1 MSKIGKIFKFGY
13 GALDDLGFFS
23 PTEKAIDALGQDK
36 FPAKDLYRLE
46 DGKPAG
52 LLSKFGRPVQ
62 DEMIFTG
69 LEDTILNIPEGGNIT
84 SQELKDYLAKNKTRI
99 EETVKSQKGIESEY
113 EPFNLDVI
121 ETDNDRYGIQSFLY
135 DINDDNP
142 RALELFAEVDTDAN
156 RLGTIQQPLIN
167 KINFDDLSM
176 TFKTDLNTDF
186 FEAARG
192 ARASDPA
199 KTALEEIKL
208 NTENIAKIEFRP
220 RNDADSDIM
229 YKIQGN
235 NNIGYEILG
244 AKQDSDEVI
253 NIGRAD
259 SFNEAKLQLDGFRR
273 RRNNV
278 DEDKLKPKHEVYT
291 LPGGENYQEILLKM
305 PEPIDN
311 VASTLGKFEDV
322 VVEDRFG
329 GIINLRLITGSPSDT
344 TLDPQT
350 FKKLKEGN
358 KITIDTNKGT
368 RDIRYNKETDQV
380 ELLKTD
386 YKNYSHTGDE
396 QNVVVFT
403 RTKDR
408 VDEDGRKILYVEE
421 MQSDMS
427 QQGRK
432 KGLVM
437 GQNEKKSFINRN
449 NKAVF
454 GDVLDSIEKLKDTTN
469 IADLKGIRASTTT
482 TRDFD
487 IGRVQPAFQ
496 KVGFRTDYE
505 ELPSVDYDKAH
516 SFEDIIKKHMTKYK
530 FNELKDKNTK
540 ILTNQG
546 FNKKN
551 IKDITIRD
559 TGEILTEDKMF
570 EKVGFKIPTN
580 LYDDVTDFVDI
591 SKFKDKIDAIETV
604 IANKI
609 YTKERN
615 KRPDM
620 GSVGGQAEF
629 EKLQA
634 FNRDMLK
641 KFMGEKEYNK
651 FIKEE
656 TERSVNGV
664 LPFYI
669 TETPNDIPIVEFYN
683 SIGDEDIINVLP
695 DSAFDYRHSSETPR
709 DILGGIDVDKIT
721 KAEFNEKFLLP
732 DLNRKIQQRL
742 QQHITYG
749 QPTKNLADGFDYSEN
764 AIDEVYDKI
773 KDLQS
778 NLGNAVRYDVKLR
791 PIGNIPSAPFIGSTE
806 RFTELAIKRLMQ
818 HAKDNDYD
826 GIAFSSGK
834 IHDKRWN
841 QPELKQYYD
850 VIIPKVAK
858 NLLKG
863 TDAKLEYT
871 DIFLDQ
877 ESLDE
882 ATELIMNNK
891 RYDYFDRDVNTE
903 LDRADSLL
911 GQKDGFKGY
920 IGDAPTIYLTPK
932 VKEYVES
939 GVSLY
944 TPIVA
949 TGLAGTVAN
958 KLMGSEEDIITE
970 EGI

>member
-1 MSKIGKIFKFGY
+1 MSKAGGIFKFGY
-13 GALDDLGFFS
+13 GVLDDLGFFS
-23 PTEKAIDALGQDK
+23 PTEKAIDALGQNK

-62 DEMIFTG
+62 DEMMFTG
-69 LEDTILNIPEGGNIT
+69 LEDAILNVPDGGSIT

-99 EETVKSQKGIESEY
+99 EETVKSQKSFENEY

-142 RALELFAEVDTDAN
+142 RALELFAEVDADAN

-167 KINFDDLSM
+167 KIDFDDLSM
-176 TFKTDLNTDF
+176 TFKADLNTDF
-186 FEAARG
+186 FESARG
-192 ARASDPA
+192 ARVPDPA
-199 KTALEEIKL
+199 KTALEEIER

-278 DEDKLKPKHEVYT
+278 DEDKLKPMHEVYT
-291 LPGGENYQEILLKM
+291 LPGGDNYQEILLKM

-311 VASTLGKFEDV
+311 VASTLGKFDDV
-322 VVEDRFG
+322 VNLNDVSNVNRG
-329 GIINLRLITGSPSDT
+329 ASINLSSITGSPSDV
-344 TLDPQT
+344 LINKYDYDS
-350 FKKLKEGN
+350 LKDGN
-358 KITIDTNKGT
+358 KIRIDTNRGF
-368 RDIRYNKETDQV
+368 REIQYNKEKDQV

-386 YKNYSHTGDE
+386 YKNYSHTADE
-396 QNVVVFT
+396 ENVVVFT

-421 MQSDMS
+421 LQSDMS

-437 GQNEKKSFINRN
+437 GQNEKKAFINRN

-454 GDVLDSIEKLKDTTN
+454 GDVLDSIENLKDTTN
-469 IADLKGIRASTTT
+469 IADLKGARTSTTT
-482 TRDFD
+482 YDDSSVR
-487 IGRVQPAFQ
+487 RLQPSFQ
-496 KVGFRTDYE
+496 NVGFKDTFGIMPDM
-505 ELPSVDYDKAH
+505 DYDKAH
-516 SFEDIIKKHMTKYK
+516 SFEDIVKKQMTKYK
-530 FNELKDKNTK
+530 FNELKD
-540 ILTNQG
+540 NQVRSFSNRG
-546 FNKKN
+546 IDKKSAQKLN
-551 IKDITIRD
+551 AEALLQDGIKVP
-559 TGEILTEDKMF
+559 E
-570 EKVGFKIPTN
+570 N
-580 LYDDVTDFVDI
+580 LYNDVTDYVDM
-591 SKFKDKIDAIETV
+591 SKFKEKIDAIETV
-604 IANKI
+604 MANKI
-609 YTKERN
+609 LTKEFR
-615 KRPDM
+615 KRPDIQSIA
-620 GSVGGQAEF
+620 GKAEF
-629 EKLQA
+629 DKLQA
-634 FNRDMLK
+634 FNRNMLK
-641 KFMGEKEYNK
+641 RFMGEKEFNK
-651 FIKEE
+651 FIKDE
-656 TERSVNGV
+656 TNDTIDGV
-664 LPFYI
+664 LPFYLDY
-669 TETPNDIPIVEFYN
+669 TKYPEKADNMTALEFYN
-683 SIGDEDIINVLP
+683 SLGDDDIIKVIP
-695 DSAFDYRHSSETPR
+695 DSEFNYPHSSETAR
-709 DILGGIDVDKIT
+709 DRLGGTGKSELT
-721 KAEFNEKFLLP
+721 KAEFNESYIQK
-732 DLNRKIQQRL
+732 DLDRKIKQQLDIRT
-742 QQHITYG
+742 TYG
-749 QPTKNLADGFDYSEN
+749 DTEKVLAEGFDYSDN
-764 AIDEVYDKI
+764 SLDEVYDGI

-778 NLGNAVRYDVKLR
+778 NLRKAVTYDVKLR
-791 PIGNIPSAPFIGSTE
+791 PIGNIPSAPFIGSSE

-882 ATELIMNNK
+882 ATDLIMNNK

-903 LDRADSLL
+903 LERADPLL

-920 IGDAPTIYLTPK
+920 IGDTPTIYLTPK
-932 VKEYVES
+932 VKEYIES

-958 KLMGSEEDIITE
+958 QLMGSEEDIITE